1 MLTHIHE
8 NVDCSNGDIRLMNG
22 SVHTSTLGT
31 GRVEIC
37 YNNSYWAVC
46 DDQWD
51 IFDAGV
57 VCRQLRFTFASE
69 IYNLI
74 ML

>member
-1 MLTHIHE
+1 MHIPE
-8 NVDCSNGDIRLMNG
+8 NIDCSNGDIRLMNG
-22 SVHTSTLGT
+22 SVHTSILGT

-51 IFDAGV
+51 LFDAGV
-57 VCRQLRFTFASE
+57 VCRQLNFAFAGE
-69 IYNLI
+69 IYGFI